1 MNLNFLKKKDEM
13 IVELLFFSI
22 CTNFVCDFVKD
33 YKFWVTL
40 LVLFE
45 EFCIVLCFRE
55 DEI

>member
-13 IVELLFFSI
+13 IVGSFFFSL